1 VIFIQIEAFAWSFHS
16 QRAQL
21 AVGFDVEPDEHDQK
35 KRSKNQTE
43 SLGFQAKHKTL
54 FRSFIFKDKQNLMQ

>member
-35 KRSKNQTE
+35 KRFKNQTE
-43 SLGFQAKHKTL
+43 SLGFQAQT
-54 FRSFIFKDKQNLMQ
+54 QNPV